1 MDSFAPEVLAIGAA
15 VGALAGVVRG
25 ITGFG
30 GAMVMSPPFAL
41 LLGAQLTVPVVLLLE
56 GLVAAPML
64 VRTRGLVRW
73 NVILPISIAAFVAA
87 PLGTYFLITTDPA
100 ILRRVIAGTVIVF
113 AGLLLFG
120 WRYSGPQRMVTGAG
134 LGALSG
140 AMAGATSIGGPPVI
154 LYLLAGPDPVETTRA
169 NLMFFICAV
178 SVAGLAMLALAGAF
192 DARALWLAAAFA
204 PGYYAGI
211 VAGAKLFS
219 RFDDARFRQ
228 FTLLLMMAVSAGILV
243 A

>member
-1 MDSFAPEVLAIGAA
+1 VDSVTLILAVAIAF
-15 VGALAGVVRG
+15 VAGIVRG

-41 LLGAQLTVPVVLLLE
+41 LLGAKLAVPVILLLE

-64 VRTRGLVRW
+64 ARTRRLVRW
-73 NVILPISIAAFVAA
+73 NVMLPMSIAALVAA
-87 PLGTYFLITTDPA
+87 PLGTYLLLATEPDKLRQAIAITV
-100 ILRRVIAGTVIVF
+100 LVF
-113 AGLLLFG
+113 AALLLVG
-120 WRYSGPQRMVTGAG
+120 WRYSGPQRAVTGAS

-140 AMAGATSIGGPPVI
+140 AMASATSISGPPVI
-154 LYLLAGPDPVETTRA
+154 LYLLAGPDPIETTRA

-192 DARALWLAAAFA
+192 DPRALWLTLAMA

-211 VAGAKLFS
+211 LAGARLFA
-219 RFDDARFRQ
+219 RFDEARFRK
-228 FTLLLMMAVSAGILV
+228 FTLLLMMTVAAAILV